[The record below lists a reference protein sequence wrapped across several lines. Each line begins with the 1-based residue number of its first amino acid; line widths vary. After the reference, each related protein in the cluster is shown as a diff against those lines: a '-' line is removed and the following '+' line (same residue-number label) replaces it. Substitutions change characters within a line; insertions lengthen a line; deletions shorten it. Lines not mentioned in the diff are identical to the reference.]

1 MKQIIVTI
9 DLDGNATVEAV
20 GFNGKGCK
28 DATKAIEEAV
38 GTVTNVKQ
46 KPEFYRQEVQTDV
59 RNRA

>member
-9 DLDGNATVEAV
+9 DLDGNAKVEAV